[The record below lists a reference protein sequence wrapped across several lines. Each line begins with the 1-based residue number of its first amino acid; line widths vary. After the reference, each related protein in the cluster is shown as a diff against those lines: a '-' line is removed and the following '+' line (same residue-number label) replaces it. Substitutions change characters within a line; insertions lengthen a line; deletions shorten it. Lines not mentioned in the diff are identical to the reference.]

1 MIVIVFGFSPFLYLE
16 DSDDVSVL
24 SKKKK
29 SESREKGS
37 SSKKQIGKF
46 IRNPKKVEEEKTFE
60 DLKETMKKK
69 KTMESFPSVE
79 RRPRLEK
86 PKVESENKSSPTKP
100 PVEKSSEKQED
111 EEPTFSNLSF
121 TIETDDNTITVFPN
135 LALVPY
141 MKLACVIV
149 VKGAPTPKQGT
160 MMKKITLTGQ
170 TVMTE
175 KGKNRLVLKTNDIHT
190 VNSVI
195 CMGFNEEENTYY
207 GPTEMNIF
215 VKPPPSPEI
224 EARPIEV
231 TPISIEVYVK
241 ANMECRVWCQQSDS
255 STTLNVNDL
264 KQTQYRYVR
273 ERSSF
278 YFNDLI
284 PQKEYSIWCY
294 AETKN
299 GIGMTSSLEAK
310 RFNVTTKESTVSFS
324 IHH

>member
-1 MIVIVFGFSPFLYLE
+1 
-16 DSDDVSVL
+16 
-24 SKKKK
+24 
-29 SESREKGS
+29 
-37 SSKKQIGKF
+37 
-46 IRNPKKVEEEKTFE
+46 
-60 DLKETMKKK
+60 MKKK
-69 KTMESFPSVE
+69 KREINQNDN
-79 RRPRLEK
+79 RRPKLEK
-86 PKVESENKSSPTKP
+86 PKMESETKSSPTEPLVK
-100 PVEKSSEKQED
+100 KSSEKREE

-121 TIETDDNTITVFPN
+121 TIETDDNSIIVFPN
-135 LALVPY
+135 LAIVPS
-141 MKLACVIV
+141 MKLACAVV
-149 VKGAPTPKQGT
+149 VKGAPTPKQAT

-195 CMGFNEEENTYY
+195 CMGLNEEENTYY
-207 GPTEMNIF
+207 GPTEMQLFI
-215 VKPPPSPEI
+215 KPPPSPEI
-224 EARPIEV
+224 EVRPIEI
-231 TPISIEVYVK
+231 TPISVEVYVK

-284 PQKEYSIWCY
+284 PNKEYSIWCY

-299 GIGMTSSLEAK
+299 GVGMEASLETK
-310 RFNVTTKESTVSFS
+310 RFNVTTKESKMK
-324 IHH
+324 